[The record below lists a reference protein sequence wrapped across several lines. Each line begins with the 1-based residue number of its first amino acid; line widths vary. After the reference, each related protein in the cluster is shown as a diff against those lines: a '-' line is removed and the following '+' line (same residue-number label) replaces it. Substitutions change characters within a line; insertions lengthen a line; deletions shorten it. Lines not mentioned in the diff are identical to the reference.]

1 MFWRRDVWHLADAEL
16 QKRLALVRRQSAES
30 EPWLDLL
37 ELALGESRDGAGWQ
51 DAAPTPPPERPV
63 KTPLLFRAH
72 LTVDRRTVR
81 RYVHRLL
88 ERAELRLPR
97 LDVAAFLEAAVCQDD
112 ARVDALAAG
121 GGPHPVRVGAQV
133 AVVPR
138 VPGGAWG

>member
-1 MFWRRDVWHLADAEL
+1 MFWRRDVRHLADAEL

-30 EPWLDLL
+30 EPWLDLVG
-37 ELALGESRDGAGWQ
+37 LALGESRDGAGWR
-51 DAAPTPPPERPV
+51 DAAPTPPPQRPV

-72 LTVDRRTVR
+72 LTVDRRTAR

-112 ARVDALAAG
+112 GRIDALAAG
-121 GGPHPVRVGAQV
+121 GGPHPAR
-133 AVVPR
+133 
-138 VPGGAWG
+138 GGAPMAGVPLPH